1 MVSMIPGVY
10 VFRMVSGLV
19 QIADTARAT
28 SDLLG
33 GTIAD
38 GVIAVEVV
46 LAMSLGLIVPKIAID
61 YLSDQ

>member
-33 GTIAD
+33 ATIAD

-61 YLSDQ
+61 YLSDR

>member
-1 MVSMIPGVY
+1 
-10 VFRMVSGLV
+10 V

-33 GTIAD
+33 ATIAD
-38 GVIAVEVV
+38 GVIAIEVV

-61 YLSDQ
+61 YLSDR